1 MTTTI
6 DSQTTGAPTRIP
18 DGEGGASLE
27 KVRDLLFGVQMR
39 DYDRRFGRLEE
50 RLLKETSDLRE
61 EVKKRLSAVEQLL
74 RQEIDS
80 LTDRLRGDQ
89 EERVAAD
96 KDLARE
102 LHETTTALQ
111 KKTGQLD
118 EQLARGLREVRQQLH
133 EQRQQLTDELQA
145 QADAVLARLGRET
158 QELRSDK
165 ADRAAL
171 ASLLTEM
178 AMRLN
183 DEFRLPTAE
192 EAARG

>member
-6 DSQTTGAPTRIP
+6 DSQTTGAPTRLP

-50 RLLKETSDLRE
+50 RLLKETSDLRD

-96 KDLARE
+96 QDLARE

-118 EQLARGLREVRQQLH
+118 EQLARGLRDVRQQLH

-183 DEFRLPTAE
+183 DEFRLPAAE